1 MYYEL
6 VYFLLPDAPVTE
18 DMLVT
23 HFLIEPDPEGRIKI
37 PGFNEI
43 AFGMLA

>member
-1 MYYEL
+1 MYHQL
-6 VYFLLPDAPVTE
+6 VYILLPDAPVTE

-23 HFLIEPDPEGRIKI
+23 HFLIEHDPEGRIKI
-37 PGFNEI
+37 PGSNEI